1 MRDDAGGVARAAV
14 LGGSRGARVLAAED
28 LDRGEPLD
36 REALGQRLVL
46 LERGVDFHELDA
58 RVALLEL
65 GGGLLVLGL
74 QGLAV
79 AAPGRVELGD
89 DEVVGLD
96 DLVELLLAGGDC
108 FVSDSIW
115 PSRWGVKREK

>member
-1 MRDDAGGVARAAV
+1 
-14 LGGSRGARVLAAED
+14 
-28 LDRGEPLD
+28 
-36 REALGQRLVL
+36 
-46 LERGVDFHELDA
+46 
-58 RVALLEL
+58 
-65 GGGLLVLGL
+65 
-74 QGLAV
+74 V